1 MNELDTFSENLYFIE
16 SIWYSVSIESIS
28 AIPTYSSRSCFK
40 LGSYLVEN
48 ELAHDLNGTI
58 DCNFNKWDA
67 RFGITDQSQ
76 TQKGNSQIVIC
87 LGNWSF

>member
-1 MNELDTFSENLYFIE
+1 MY
-16 SIWYSVSIESIS
+16 SIESIS

-58 DCNFNKWDA
+58 DFNFNKWDA

-76 TQKGNSQIVIC
+76 TQKEASQIVIC
-87 LGNWSF
+87 LGNWSLEACIACIN